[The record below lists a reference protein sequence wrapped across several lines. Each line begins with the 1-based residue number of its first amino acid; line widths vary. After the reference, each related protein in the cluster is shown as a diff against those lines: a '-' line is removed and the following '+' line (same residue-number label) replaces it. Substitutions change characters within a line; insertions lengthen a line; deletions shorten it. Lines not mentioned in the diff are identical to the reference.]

1 MKNKKHYAIVGG
13 ILLLLSIPVLGTLLY
28 SISSVWEAS
37 ILPEGFSI
45 KWYGQLLGDMR
56 FLIALKRSFVL
67 SIVALGV
74 TLFILIPSIVI

>member
-45 KWYGQLLGDMR
+45 KGMDNY
-56 FLIALKRSFVL
+56 
-67 SIVALGV
+67 
-74 TLFILIPSIVI
+74 